1 MFTSET
7 QIPVAVSHSAA
18 VSDCNCYYYRCSP
31 SRLKDLLLSHIL
43 VLCLTVGNYYYRCTP
58 ARLKDL
64 LLSHILVL
72 CLIMDNFTTSLSH
85 LQKDLKVSAKKYV
98 FSVSLLL
105 HADCDDA
112 WLSSTWI
119 GFRMFQEWHTHYV
132 SCQFKFIFWTASE
145 LFLFSYVFTAHR
157 QTQY

>member
-1 MFTSET
+1 MFTSKT
-7 QIPVAVSHSAA
+7 QIPVAVSCSAA

-31 SRLKDLLLSHIL
+31 VKLKDLMLSHVLVLCVTVGNCYYRCTPARLKDLLLSHIL
-43 VLCLTVGNYYYRCTP
+43 VLCLTVGNCYYRCTP

-105 HADCDDA
+105 HTDCDDA
-112 WLSSTWI
+112 
-119 GFRMFQEWHTHYV
+119 
-132 SCQFKFIFWTASE
+132 
-145 LFLFSYVFTAHR
+145 
-157 QTQY
+157 